1 MFGFWQPTS
10 PNPYAHDICSYL
22 KNMLYPNE
30 PKYTKS
36 MRGLKDKLMYIDI
49 HDGQLSLE
57 ENSFDYKLVSLNDD
71 LKQRLIEYIPYMTN
85 PIAQSI
91 PMLLD
96 LVNSKDKL
104 IQINP
109 IMDSDLIV
117 YLFPIGANSNIYGL
131 LKQLAKNI
139 QIAIMESCLNMTL
152 GDTNKMDSS
161 MESAAGILYGLKD
174 ALIFENRWFPTTY
187 NKNEWISE
195 TYESSY
201 NLYRRTNDMFR
212 LYTKLIYFVVPRN
225 GKSILEYHID
235 KNRKIP
241 EPIKLYNPCDCKDIT
256 ISNLCLRG
264 ENLC

>member
-1 MFGFWQPTS
+1 MEGIKMFGFWQPGS
-10 PNPYAHDICSYL
+10 PNPYAHDIRSYL

-36 MRGLKDKLMYIDI
+36 MRGFKAKLMYIDI
-49 HDGQLSLE
+49 HDGQLILE

-85 PIAQSI
+85 PVAQSI

-117 YLFPIGANSNIYGL
+117 YLFPIGADSNIYGL

-139 QIAIMESCLNMTL
+139 QIAIMESCLNMAV
-152 GDTNKMDSS
+152 DNTNKMDSS
-161 MESAAGILYGLKD
+161 IESAAGILYGLKD
-174 ALIFENRWFPTTY
+174 ALIFKNRCHV
-187 NKNEWISE
+187 
-195 TYESSY
+195 
-201 NLYRRTNDMFR
+201 DMFR

-225 GKSILEYHID
+225 GKSILEYYIN

-264 ENLC
+264 KNLC